1 MFSII
6 ILIDK
11 LFRKKNWFDFKIC
24 NRKNFLILKMKA
36 RGATKSQRCT
46 SDVAYI
52 LPYPPVLFPEGYDK
66 V

>member
-1 MFSII
+1 
-6 ILIDK
+6 
-11 LFRKKNWFDFKIC
+11 
-24 NRKNFLILKMKA
+24 MKA